1 MISVYSV
8 SHIHGQSNREDT
20 DLLIAIANKAD
31 RVAIHRWVTVG
42 EYSEIDSLN
51 FLITIL
57 YSVEYVPPVPY
68 FNPSRR
74 KFSFVT
80 FTTKP

>member
-42 EYSEIDSLN
+42 EYLEIDSLN

-57 YSVEYVPPVPY
+57 YSVEYVPVPY